1 MLLGVLWFTVF
12 ISTHVFLFNVVLLA
26 AEPLGKLLAV
36 PDQQLL
42 FGLHW
47 SDGVEINVSAVLT
60 RNQVL
65 FSQRAG
71 RVDVTHP
78 IASVDIIAIYEVLKL
93 PTAINL
99 CHVQ

>member
-1 MLLGVLWFTVF
+1 MLFGVFWLTVF
-12 ISTHVFLFNVVLLA
+12 VSTHVFLFNVVLLA

-42 FGLHW
+42 FGFHW
-47 SDGVEINVSAVLT
+47 SDSVEINVPAILT
-60 RNQVL
+60 CNQVL
-65 FSQRAG
+65 FGQRAG
-71 RVDVTHP
+71 WVDVTHP

-93 PTAINL
+93 PTTINL